1 MTDKNPY
8 DGTRI
13 FKPARPLDEL
23 IAALPKYTGTQA
35 RVMAGPDTYRR
46 LYAEAEAFLQTQPTL
61 SVDEAAKKQGV
72 SAQEFIAMADRG
84 EALLIEFNGKQYVP
98 ACSFGADGKVDALK
112 VDIAREFVLEG
123 HQHYFKFMDYMKFM
137 NEQKTDITALV
148 LSQQQLSSMF
158 NQAGLAGYRCSISV
172 QASMNQLAD
181 HRHKIPEAFAQ
192 LTRELDS
199 ALTHGG
205 WDPAGGLSRPFRDK
219 YGIPGQTIHE
229 QRTAYTPP
237 AAAPKKNSKGP
248 QR

>member
-1 MTDKNPY
+1 
-8 DGTRI
+8 
-13 FKPARPLDEL
+13 
-23 IAALPKYTGTQA
+23 
-35 RVMAGPDTYRR
+35 
-46 LYAEAEAFLQTQPTL
+46 
-61 SVDEAAKKQGV
+61 
-72 SAQEFIAMADRG
+72 
-84 EALLIEFNGKQYVP
+84 
-98 ACSFGADGKVDALK
+98 
-112 VDIAREFVLEG
+112 
-123 HQHYFKFMDYMKFM
+123 MKFM

-219 YGIPGQTIHE
+219 YGIPGQPIHE

-237 AAAPKKNSKGP
+237 AAAPKKDSKGP